1 MWEEI
6 VKLRSNYLFDEMK
19 TRHAYTF
26 PTLQNLSFW
35 HFHIAG
41 WFLFWCG
48 DILLIVMQ
56 NIPCSE
62 IIAQALD
69 APLGF
74 LLGIAL
80 RQVYLTVD
88 YKKLSILTLLALVF
102 LWSAIFTFL
111 WHVFMSTTRYNIV
124 GPHTILLMAN
134 NKFAIPWLSQTMPV
148 WFGWSTLY
156 FGMKYW
162 RDWDTEKKR
171 AQQAVSLA
179 QRAQL
184 QMLRY
189 QVNPHFLFNAL
200 NSVRALM
207 DEDKKNAKVMITEL
221 SEFLRYS
228 LLTRDHTEVT
238 LQNELD
244 AIRHYLSIEKKRFEN
259 NLDVTFEIDQQA
271 QEYPILSFLI
281 HPFVENAIKYG
292 MKTSPMP
299 LRIHIHASAGYG
311 LLRIKISNTGSW
323 LEARTE
329 FERTSHG
336 TGTGMEN
343 VRARLENAYPN
354 RYLLET
360 QECDGWVHALLEI
373 HVAPIE

>member
-1 MWEEI
+1 
-6 VKLRSNYLFDEMK
+6 MK
-19 TRHAYTF
+19 TQYLHTF
-26 PTLQNLSFW
+26 PSLQNISFW

-48 DILLIVMQ
+48 DIILIVMQ
-56 NIPCSE
+56 NISRGE
-62 IIAQALD
+62 IIVQALD

-74 LLGIAL
+74 LLGLAL
-80 RQVYLTVD
+80 RQVYLRVD
-88 YKKLSILTLLALVF
+88 YKNLSIITLLVLVF
-102 LWSAIFTFL
+102 FWSTIFTFL
-111 WHVFMSTTRYNIV
+111 WHVVMSTTRYNFV
-124 GPHTILLMAN
+124 GPQTILLMAN
-134 NKFAIPWLSQTMPV
+134 SKFAIPWLSQTMPV

-171 AQQAVSLA
+171 AQLAISLA

-207 DEDKKNAKVMITEL
+207 DEDKKNAKGMITEL

-228 LLTRDHTEVT
+228 LMTRDHTEVT
-238 LQNELD
+238 VQNEFD

-259 NLDVTFEIDQQA
+259 NLDVTFEVDQQA

-299 LRIHIHASAGYG
+299 LRIRIHASVINGH
-311 LLRIKISNTGSW
+311 LRIIISNTGSW
-323 LEARTE
+323 LETSTE
-329 FERTSHG
+329 FERISHG

-354 RYLLET
+354 RYRLET
-360 QECDGWVHALLEI
+360 QEIDGWVQALLEI
-373 HVAPIE
+373 HNAPIGR